1 MFEQE
6 SSLKRST
13 FFESSRYVYKR
24 KETHTHTHTHR
35 EREREKALAFCSFHK
50 LSLYQIVSRVIR
62 NWRNAK
68 KQIG

>member
-24 KETHTHTHTHR
+24 KETHTHR
-35 EREREKALAFCSFHK
+35 ERERRLWLFVLFINC
-50 LSLYQIVSRVIR
+50 LYIKSYLE
-62 NWRNAK
+62 
-68 KQIG
+68 

>member
-24 KETHTHTHTHR
+24 KETHTHTHTHTHTER
-35 EREREKALAFCSFHK
+35 ERERRLWLFVLFINC
-50 LSLYQIVSRVIR
+50 LYIKSYLE
-62 NWRNAK
+62 
-68 KQIG
+68 